1 MDANA
6 LGTLRNKLLKE
17 AKELEDEL
25 KEHRDKIKAIDL
37 VMGML
42 IERAGSKAGDKPIGG
57 DANRFKKMGAQEAIL
72 KCMNEVIRW
81 WSVMEIKKTL
91 ADGGFKSDSKNV
103 NSVISSTLT
112 RLAEKK
118 GEIEI
123 DKTAKPQRFKIKE
136 KETSAVELPSESKS

>member
-1 MDANA
+1 MDSTG
-6 LGTLRNKLLKE
+6 LSTLRNKLLKE

-25 KEHRDKIKAIDL
+25 KERRERIKAIDL

-42 IERAGSKAGDKPIGG
+42 IEQQAGNKAGDKPIGG
-57 DANRFKKMGAQEAIL
+57 DVNRFKKMGVQGAVL
-72 KCMNEVIRW
+72 KCMTEVTRW

-103 NSVISSTLT
+103 TSVISSTLM

-136 KETSAVELPSESKS
+136 KETLHQ